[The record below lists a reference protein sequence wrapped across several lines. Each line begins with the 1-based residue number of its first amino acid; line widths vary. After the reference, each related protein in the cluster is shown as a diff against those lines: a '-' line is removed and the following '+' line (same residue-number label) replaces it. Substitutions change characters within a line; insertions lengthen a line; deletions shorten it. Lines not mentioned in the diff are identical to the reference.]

1 MMFVCAL
8 LVRKGG
14 KSKTSNVGDQG
25 QDVITM
31 TDEAAC
37 LPLYLIE
44 TSCDMGMAGAMM
56 PGMAGGAGGAGG
68 GAAAFTGRS
77 MRLGGRSLSVAM
89 GAVATVDEDM

>member
-1 MMFVCAL
+1 MMPGQGAMAPSGMMFVCAL

-56 PGMAGGAGGAGG
+56 PGMAGGGG
-68 GAAAFTGRS
+68 GENYVG
-77 MRLGGRSLSVAM
+77 
-89 GAVATVDEDM
+89 